1 MEIEMIRCSLNYANY
16 ELFHRD
22 LVLKWPWD
30 QYWPTNQGLGT
41 HVLDYCCI
49 IYTEMC
55 TVMPLMTLF
64 KPSHLFIMYLR
75 TKLLCVDRHLW
86 SHVLFK
92 QWDRPPC
99 CPPLPVSPSSTRKS
113 YEKKQTAG
121 CECQDSECTL
131 PKCYLGF
138 GNCGFPGIIWTERQR
153 ERVRE
158 GETRE
163 ACETQGEH
171 TYIHEGALPLTPHSQ
186 RHYLRIAACWGF
198 NSRGRGNLVAFPSI
212 RQRWHPPAATVTH
225 TVVWALGTCI
235 GAKLIIA
242 QEWEV
247 FYSFSAPNR
256 CYLSN
261 AALAAAGNL
270 N

>member
-1 MEIEMIRCSLNYANY
+1 M
-16 ELFHRD
+16 
-22 LVLKWPWD
+22 
-30 QYWPTNQGLGT
+30 
-41 HVLDYCCI
+41 
-49 IYTEMC
+49 
-55 TVMPLMTLF
+55 MPLMTLF
-64 KPSHLFIMYLR
+64 KPSHLCIMYLR

-92 QWDRPPC
+92 QWVRPPC

-158 GETRE
+158 GETGE

-225 TVVWALGTCI
+225 TVVWALGTCT

>member
-16 ELFHRD
+16 ELFHCG

-30 QYWPTNQGLGT
+30 QYWPINQGLGT

-153 ERVRE
+153 ERGWEKGR
-158 GETRE
+158 
-163 ACETQGEH
+163 
-171 TYIHEGALPLTPHSQ
+171 
-186 RHYLRIAACWGF
+186 
-198 NSRGRGNLVAFPSI
+198 RGRHVKHREN
-212 RQRWHPPAATVTH
+212 TH
-225 TVVWALGTCI
+225 IFTRGLFLWRLTARDIIWELLHVEVSTA
-235 GAKLIIA
+235 GAGAI
-242 QEWEV
+242 
-247 FYSFSAPNR
+247 
-256 CYLSN
+256 
-261 AALAAAGNL
+261 
-270 N
+270 